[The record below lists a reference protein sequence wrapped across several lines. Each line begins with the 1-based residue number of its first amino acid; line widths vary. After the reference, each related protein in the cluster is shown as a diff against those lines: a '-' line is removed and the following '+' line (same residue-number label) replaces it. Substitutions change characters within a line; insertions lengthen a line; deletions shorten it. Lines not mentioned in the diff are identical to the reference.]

1 MNSDAVREER
11 ENLRKLNPL
20 RIIEYIKTSLD
31 ILIDVKVEERI
42 DNINREG
49 KDSVDKMNEYEPL
62 LKKLESDIRQ
72 HIRVRNFYTYLTIR
86 WSINSNCIQK
96 MSNRE

>member
-1 MNSDAVREER
+1 MNSDAVRDER

-49 KDSVDKMNEYEPL
+49 KDSVDRMNEYEPL

-72 HIRVRNFYTYLTIR
+72 HIRVRNLFTY
-86 WSINSNCIQK
+86 
-96 MSNRE
+96 